1 MITLFSPMK
10 RKGVWIVPFVL
21 AAIAPTIYGQPSANV
36 SVFTT
41 GLDGPRGL
49 KFGPD
54 GNLYVAEAGSG
65 GPISTVG
72 ICEQVP
78 GPVGP
83 SFGGKTARISKISP
97 QGVRT
102 TVVDGLPSRR
112 SSLTPP
118 DFLGVADLAFYHD
131 GLYALLNGGGCS
143 HANPDIPNGII
154 RVDIETGT
162 WKLVSNLSAFF
173 AAHPVAHPEPDDFE
187 PDGTPY
193 SMIADRGQ
201 LYIVEANHGRILK
214 VNPAGQVHQVVDVS
228 ITEGHIVPT
237 AIATDGSQFFLGNLS
252 TFPIA
257 PGSASIQTLN
267 GGGKFTSSI
276 GGFTTIVG
284 LAFDDLHRLYALEL
298 STAPGFPA
306 PGTGKVVRLK
316 AGGGTE
322 DIATGLVVPTA
333 MTFGPDGALYVSNF
347 GATPPGTGQIVRITI
362 P

>member
-1 MITLFSPMK
+1 MK
-10 RKGVWIVPFVL
+10 CKRMMV
-21 AAIAPTIYGQPSANV
+21 AIALTAPAAVIHGQPSANV
-36 SVFTT
+36 TVFAT

-65 GPISTVG
+65 GLVSTVG

-83 SFGGKTARISKISP
+83 SFGGKTARISKITP

-102 TVVDGLPSRR
+102 TVVDGLPSRK

-118 DFLGVADLAFYHD
+118 DYLGVAEVAFYR
-131 GLYALLNGGGCS
+131 GALYALLNGGGCS
-143 HANPDIPNGII
+143 HGNPDIPNGVI
-154 RVDIETGT
+154 RVDIGQGT
-162 WKLVSNLSAFF
+162 WEMVSDLSAFF
-173 AAHPVAHPEPDDFE
+173 ATHPVANPDAGDFE

-193 SMIADRGQ
+193 SMIEAFGQ
-201 LYIVEANHGRILK
+201 LYIVEANHGRLLK
-214 VNPAGQVHQVVDVS
+214 LNPAGQVHQVVDVS
-228 ITEGHIVPT
+228 LTESHIVPT
-237 AIATDGSQFFLGNLS
+237 AIVTDGTQFFLGNLS
-252 TFPIA
+252 TFPIV
-257 PGSASIQTLN
+257 PGSAAIQTLSV
-267 GGGKFTSSI
+267 GGKFTSYT

-284 LAFDDLHRLYALEL
+284 LAFDALHRLYALEL
-298 STAPGFPA
+298 SADAGFPA
-306 PGTGKVVRLK
+306 PGTGKVVRLNP
-316 AGGGTE
+316 GGGIE

-347 GATPPGTGQIVRITI
+347 GAAPPGTGQIVRITV